1 MKLFSEFVPSIF
13 SIEKK
18 VLTKAVAKATAASE
32 IDSFGS
38 ECEFIEGTSFTG
50 STWVRA
56 RNKSTNVYSSKYYYK
71 EN

>member
-1 MKLFSEFVPSIF
+1 MKLFSEFVPSVF

-32 IDSFGS
+32 IESFGS

-50 STWVRA
+50 RPWIRA
-56 RNKSTNVYSSKYYYK
+56 RNKSTNKYSSKYYYT
-71 EN
+71 N